1 MFVSFLLPKIDR
13 GAGPLYHWVM
23 LAQMSRFRPDEIVFL
38 GDEQYF
44 DESVVPFGE
53 TLQIS
58 GFRFRCPD
66 KEEFAS
72 YQKVSLDSARLDSL
86 YDHDRSHLDVFREVL
101 CEPQQVLIE
110 CIEDGLSKLRGGAGG
125 EVEAFLSWCNCPS
138 LGRVAEARGV
148 PVIHNELGP
157 LRLPLYHNTAY
168 FDFEGV
174 NGNTSASRWVDS
186 HWLSEQMRGA
196 ELLEPDALRGL
207 LVRDVPR
214 AQDCI
219 GSSERF
225 RIGVALQVQDD
236 SNCIAFNQGWNE
248 LRLIYDAITR
258 CPPDQVLI
266 RPHPHARFVYHG
278 GLGVTDSS
286 SDSLEFLGK
295 IDRLLA
301 INSSVLAEAALWG
314 VPFEAKG
321 DSPVVRLGQGGP
333 DGELIAPAD
342 RTLWMNAFFLAYL
355 VPAEALF
362 DRDYYRWRLAA
373 PRTLGE
379 CHQRHLQ
386 YLDASKRVQ
395 LPALA
400 ASMDVDESR
409 HSPVRMPAAWTQ
421 QASLDARATRAELE
435 LSRLHEEIRQAGSRY
450 EQLEKGYVER
460 GDRCVELETRCGA
473 LELDHRAL
481 QDELAALKDH
491 NRQLEEDHRAFVD
504 ANGDRQDRCLELEKE
519 CRDLQQRNS
528 DLQGEQAELKERNG
542 ELEEKLAALAKT
554 HAELHIR
561 CSQLDEQCKGL
572 RATHGDL
579 QREHAGVVARHEQL
593 KREYGSLEAGHADL
607 DRRYTDLKGQ
617 HGELQKSQ
625 IELQGSYALLEN
637 RLAAE
642 RSWRSE
648 AERIWDEHEWM
659 RNRVGDLERSMG
671 QSQGQLEAV
680 NRERDNLVNEL
691 NKLRQS
697 RDELIQHCAVTD
709 QRRREMEAELAE
721 IEGKYAG
728 VEIQLSKL
736 KEQLHNM
743 PLSLRDR
750 LRGRLSHLF

>member
-58 GFRFRCPD
+58 GFRFRCPGR
-66 KEEFAS
+66 EEFVS

-86 YDHDRSHLDVFREVL
+86 YEDDRSHLDVFREVL

-110 CIEDGLSKLRGGAGG
+110 CIEDALSKFRGSAGA

-138 LGRVAEARGV
+138 LGCVADGRGV

-157 LRLPLYHNTAY
+157 LRVPLYHNTAY

-174 NGNTSASRWVDS
+174 NGNTSASRWIDS

-214 AQDCI
+214 AQECFR
-219 GSSERF
+219 SSERF
-225 RIGVALQVQDD
+225 QLGVALQVQDD
-236 SNCIAFNQGWNE
+236 SNCIAFNQGWSE

-266 RPHPHARFVYHG
+266 RPHPHARFLYQG
-278 GLGVTDSS
+278 GLGVIDSS
-286 SDSLEFLGK
+286 GDSLEFLGK

-321 DSPVVRLGQGGP
+321 DSPVVCLGQDGPGG
-333 DGELIAPAD
+333 EVIAPAD
-342 RTLWMNAFFLAYL
+342 RTLWLNAFFLAYL

-373 PRTLGE
+373 PRTLGD

-386 YLDASKRVQ
+386 YLDMSKRVQ

-421 QASLDARATRAELE
+421 QASLEARAARAERE
-435 LSRLHEEIRQAGSRY
+435 LSRPQEEIS
-450 EQLEKGYVER
+450 
-460 GDRCVELETRCGA
+460 
-473 LELDHRAL
+473 
-481 QDELAALKDH
+481 
-491 NRQLEEDHRAFVD
+491 
-504 ANGDRQDRCLELEKE
+504 
-519 CRDLQQRNS
+519 
-528 DLQGEQAELKERNG
+528 
-542 ELEEKLAALAKT
+542 
-554 HAELHIR
+554 
-561 CSQLDEQCKGL
+561 
-572 RATHGDL
+572 
-579 QREHAGVVARHEQL
+579 HAGIRLERERADLIARNEQL
-593 KREYGSLEAGHADL
+593 KREYGLLEAAHADL
-607 DRRYTDLKGQ
+607 DRCYVDLKGQ

-671 QSQGQLEAV
+671 QSQGQLEAA

-709 QRRREMEAELAE
+709 QRRREIEAELAE
-721 IEGKYAG
+721 FEGKYAG